1 MVGVRAD
8 PGTGS
13 ASQPAGRPGSGELPG
28 ISVGSAPGPGP
39 VLPASDETL
48 HRRRPGRWILR
59 INRWRRYG
67 HDRLYVQDDFGN
79 AVGWWDLAT
88 GTAHEVE
95 RGWEA
100 AVAESVESWI
110 ARYGAGVSAG
120 ARPVPNAPTRVPPPP
135 PVHMAP
141 VVPLTDL
148 AETLPGEQILD
159 LAFAGGWRSSW
170 GGDCLMVNGQRLPY
184 VPAAR
189 SEGRKA
195 SRLLSRAC
203 RFEVSVSPL
212 VVIVGRPRL
221 QIKELTT
228 AADETLSQ
236 NRPVAHFGW
245 SS

>member
-1 MVGVRAD
+1 M
-8 PGTGS
+8 
-13 ASQPAGRPGSGELPG
+13 
-28 ISVGSAPGPGP
+28 
-39 VLPASDETL
+39 
-48 HRRRPGRWILR
+48 R

-148 AETLPGEQILD
+148 AETLPGKQILD

-170 GGDCLMVNGQRLPY
+170 G
-184 VPAAR
+184 AT
-189 SEGRKA
+189 A
-195 SRLLSRAC
+195 SWSTGNAC
-203 RFEVSVSPL
+203 RTCLLPGRRGARLRGCSAGPL
-212 VVIVGRPRL
+212 ASACRCR
-221 QIKELTT
+221 
-228 AADETLSQ
+228 
-236 NRPVAHFGW
+236 HW
-245 SS
+245 S

>member
-1 MVGVRAD
+1 M
-8 PGTGS
+8 
-13 ASQPAGRPGSGELPG
+13 
-28 ISVGSAPGPGP
+28 
-39 VLPASDETL
+39 
-48 HRRRPGRWILR
+48 R

-120 ARPVPNAPTRVPPPP
+120 ARPVPNAPTRVP
-135 PVHMAP
+135 
-141 VVPLTDL
+141 
-148 AETLPGEQILD
+148 LPRRSIWHPSSHSPTWRRRSPGS
-159 LAFAGGWRSSW
+159 RSSTW
-170 GGDCLMVNGQRLPY
+170 PSPGAGDPPGAAGSRVRTPLPTK
-184 VPAAR
+184 
-189 SEGRKA
+189 GRKA

-236 NRPVAHFGW
+236 NRPVAHFDW